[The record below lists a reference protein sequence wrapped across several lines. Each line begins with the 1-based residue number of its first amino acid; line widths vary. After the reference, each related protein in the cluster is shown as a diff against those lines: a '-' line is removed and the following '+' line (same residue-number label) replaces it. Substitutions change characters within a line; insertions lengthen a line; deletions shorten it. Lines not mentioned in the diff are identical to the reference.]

1 MKTTTDIMIKI
12 GAFEMTLTD
21 LPISEHDMESFL
33 VTETPVKSRKSRK
46 SRTMTKK
53 LLNGGRGIALA
64 PNKIAVLPQ
73 RQGYLTDQVIA
84 ILHRSNHKKGLKI
97 NQILTRAR
105 KVFPKL
111 TQKSLAGILTALNND
126 GRVRRTG
133 KAGSFQYKHPVI
145 RKNST
150 FNMETSMGDY
160 DDQPLVTND
169 DFVVPADQLVSE
181 EFDQVS

>member
-1 MKTTTDIMIKI
+1 MKNNTTDIMIKI
-12 GAFEMTLTD
+12 GAFEMSLTD
-21 LPISEHDMESFL
+21 LPISVQDLESFN
-33 VTETPVKSRKSRK
+33 VVATPTQTRKPRTRK
-46 SRTMTKK
+46 RTKT
-53 LLNGGRGIALA
+53 LLNGRGTALA
-64 PNKIAVLPQ
+64 PNKVAVTPQ

-111 TQKSLAGILTALNND
+111 TQKSLAGILTALFNQ
-126 GRVRRTG
+126 GRVHRTG
-133 KAGSFQYKHPVI
+133 KAGSFQYKHPVV
-145 RKNST
+145 RNNST
-150 FNMETSMGDY
+150 FKMETNMGDY

-169 DFVVPADQLVSE
+169 GFIVPADQLVSE

>member
-21 LPISEHDMESFL
+21 LPISEHDVESFL
-33 VTETPVKSRKSRK
+33 VTETPVKSRKA
-46 SRTMTKK
+46 RTMTKK

-64 PNKIAVLPQ
+64 PNKVAVVPQ
-73 RQGYLTDQVIA
+73 RQGYLTDQVVA

-111 TQKSLAGILTALNND
+111 TQKSLAGILTALFNS
-126 GRVRRTG
+126 GRVHRTG
-133 KAGSFQYKHPVI
+133 KAGNFQYKHPVL

-150 FNMETSMGDY
+150 FNMETYDGRGDY

-169 DFVVPADQLVSE
+169 GFVVPADQLVSE